1 MKLVVD
7 ASVAA
12 KWLVPE
18 VLSEGAVGLL
28 DPGNELV
35 VPELFWAEVGNILWK
50 KARAGE
56 LQKIEA
62 LTRFDAVASMGLRT
76 ISNQVVAR
84 RAVQVALATGRTVY
98 DSIYI
103 ALAMHEGCRF
113 VTADERLVKG
123 LGGTPYRE
131 HAVWLGT
138 M

>member
-1 MKLVVD
+1 VKLVVD

>member
-1 MKLVVD
+1 VKLVVD

-18 VLSEGAVGLL
+18 VLSQEAVGLL
-28 DPGNELV
+28 NPDNGLV

-50 KARAGE
+50 KARAQE
-56 LQKIEA
+56 LPDTEA
-62 LTRFDAVASMGLRT
+62 LKRFDALASMGLRT
-76 ISNQVVAR
+76 ISNALVAR
-84 RAVQVALATGRTVY
+84 SAIEVALATGRTVY
-98 DSIYI
+98 DSLYV

-113 VTADERLVKG
+113 VTADERLVNG
-123 LGGTPYRE
+123 LAGTLYGV

>member
-1 MKLVVD
+1 VKLVVD

-18 VLSEGAVGLL
+18 VLSGEAVGLL
-28 DPGNELV
+28 SPDNELV

-56 LQKIEA
+56 LQSTEA
-62 LTRFDAVASMGLRT
+62 LTRFDAVSSMGLRT
-76 ISNQVVAR
+76 ISNAVGARVAIE
-84 RAVQVALATGRTVY
+84 VALATGRTVY
-98 DSIYI
+98 DSLYI

-113 VTADERLVKG
+113 VTADERLVNG
-123 LGGTPYRE
+123 LGGTPYRA